1 MPPDAMDE
9 RTPLDGATS
18 REDAGPETALIGFVE
33 GVLDVPFD
41 ELDAT
46 TTITGPEPTPAE
58 QLRSLVTDADA
69 AVGVLPALPA
79 SLLDS
84 AGGIDGVRA
93 SVVLTGAARERL
105 DGPALSLV
113 QSRLSDTSV
122 TLYSHDGDSPAGL
135 VLLDET
141 AVCVA
146 FDATGEPTALVVSRA
161 PELRAWVGETCSR
174 YRGEADV
181 LIG

>member
-1 MPPDAMDE
+1 MPPDNE
-9 RTPLDGATS
+9 GTPQDGTET
-18 REDAGPETALIGFVE
+18 RQDAEPETALIGFIE
-33 GVLDVPFD
+33 DVLDVPFD

-46 TTITGPEPTPAE
+46 ATITGPEPTPAE
-58 QLRSLVTDADA
+58 QLRSLVADADA

-84 AGGIDGVRA
+84 ADGIDGLRA

-105 DGPALSLV
+105 DGPAISLV

-122 TLYSHDGDSPAGL
+122 TVYGHDGDSPVGL
-135 VLLDET
+135 FLLDET
-141 AVCVA
+141 VVCVA
-146 FDATGEPTALVVSRA
+146 FDAAGDPTALVVSRA

-174 YRGEADV
+174 YRDEADV
-181 LIG
+181 LIE